1 MSRQSIQNTLSDNID
16 LQNKSLQGRM
26 FCESIINCLKGDED
40 FTNISQPYNNTD
52 IEEGRQISQEIL
64 KIQNIP
70 LNIDLSTQ
78 KSQVDLQQYQKNE
91 RNKYTAKTNSNILK
105 QKSSIK
111 NMSKLTETQQKFNN
125 IKNQSIPNSVLSQL
139 NYDKMKVEL
148 RSIDIKNDSRILLGQ
163 CKNISDLEVS
173 NLQESYINSEITHI
187 KQAQYHS
194 ERINEGNYER
204 AVNIIKNILSKSM
217 NRVQRINKHVNNFIQ
232 ILKDRKNNRTITNLL
247 ENEYRLIND
256 QAFSHRKLIRR
267 NFPYRC
273 LQKLCCFDKIRI
285 PIPLFMPTNI
295 FRIYWDILQTIYTY
309 LFIYIYSILIFFAM
323 QDEDTNFIK
332 QYYLYTFIFF
342 LVDTL
347 VTLNT
352 AFFKKDAIITN
363 RKQIAWKYFSSSIFI
378 TDAISLITMGSKL
391 MSQNSNLVYN
401 PDNSFKTFAI
411 NLLVFFKLKC
421 VNQKK
426 KRFSYAFTLKDNQ
439 KHIMKLFNQ
448 LLSVV
453 FVAHLVSLAWYTLG
467 QYEIQNGYSV
477 TWISKN
483 NLNEIPYIQLYI
495 YSMYW
500 SVTTMT
506 TGNCN
511 SLQYFLIIFFSF
523 LVGYGDISAT
533 NYVEALFI
541 TCSMILFSCVFAY
554 SINNIGFILQEI
566 EKSSKE
572 LNDSIIII
580 QRYLIRKN
588 VNTSLQSRV
597 RHYLSFLAKEQK
609 DRNQQSENQIL
620 QVLSNKLRN
629 EIVVEINSRIIKN
642 NAIFSANFSSQIL
655 RKLVF
660 IMEEVIISP
669 NEVIFEEGD
678 YDDQSV
684 YFIESGQ
691 IEIYQTPPSNQI
703 INNLNQKSRTHT
715 LQVLSKDSI
724 FGEISFFS
732 GLARNAGA
740 RSINLSTLYRITRT
754 SFINLISENTED
766 FERFKMMEEQI
777 KIQQDNSVLY
787 QECYGCKCMGHL
799 VKDCPK
805 IHQKFD
811 SQFLVLK
818 HNFSLFQERQGRAKR
833 RFSHPKYNPRINLY
847 DNQTICQVLKEN
859 IRHINSEIEILFKTN
874 ESDLYQ
880 SSNYDEK
887 FQGELMSTSNQTSQS
902 SLKGESSNKSINEK
916 QLFKSD
922 RSINS
927 TQKDHQASNSL
938 KLIKFVKQ
946 PSHQKSQRDSLKDNK
961 IIENLENLLQSERQ
975 NSGLN
980 NNTINNKSVHAT
992 QNINQFEED
1001 QQIFVSVGNNQHCK
1015 ENLDKLEKNI
1025 EDLKDQINLNSEQIE
1040 NQNVQGKPH
1049 NSKISNNLRLSSSTN
1064 RDSSNK
1070 SIQESNEDKGK
1081 IRQTK
1086 LTIKFNPNNQE
1097 DCNISNQSC
1106 QSEEDAQK
1114 QNQGSAV
1121 AFKKQK
1127 TKSNQ
1132 QSTKEL
1138 RSSIDNQVYN
1148 GIYSAYVAQSLA
1160 LISAQS
1166 QINKFESTVNKLD
1179 EKIQTIYDGKSLS
1192 NFERNSFLYNN
1203 KRNTSS
1209 IFSNL
1214 SKRQFGSYEQRASL
1228 FQEID
1233 SNTIKKCD
1241 KQNSSKRVS
1250 YKNKNS
1256 VEVFGQNSEAFNEQS
1271 QSQKI
1276 LQRFC
1281 KMINGQADEYFRSA
1295 NQKSNSQTLQNQDFD
1310 YFILDLFDIMKN
1322 YKKFF
1327 PHNNFINILNYNN
1340 VSNIKLKKKVNSS
1353 KSTKKRRQNIFI
1365 QQNSARKSIF
1375 CNQIF
1380 QQSQFSEIEYE
1391 KYKPTF
1397 LSYGVQQITE
1407 SKFPKYQNDISLKI
1421 L

>member
-580 QRYLIRKN
+580 QR
-588 VNTSLQSRV
+588 
-597 RHYLSFLAKEQK
+597 
-609 DRNQQSENQIL
+609 
-620 QVLSNKLRN
+620 
-629 EIVVEINSRIIKN
+629 
-642 NAIFSANFSSQIL
+642 
-655 RKLVF
+655 
-660 IMEEVIISP
+660 
-669 NEVIFEEGD
+669 
-678 YDDQSV
+678 
-684 YFIESGQ
+684 
-691 IEIYQTPPSNQI
+691 
-703 INNLNQKSRTHT
+703 
-715 LQVLSKDSI
+715 
-724 FGEISFFS
+724 
-732 GLARNAGA
+732 
-740 RSINLSTLYRITRT
+740 
-754 SFINLISENTED
+754 
-766 FERFKMMEEQI
+766 
-777 KIQQDNSVLY
+777 
-787 QECYGCKCMGHL
+787 
-799 VKDCPK
+799 
-805 IHQKFD
+805 
-811 SQFLVLK
+811 
-818 HNFSLFQERQGRAKR
+818 
-833 RFSHPKYNPRINLY
+833 INLY